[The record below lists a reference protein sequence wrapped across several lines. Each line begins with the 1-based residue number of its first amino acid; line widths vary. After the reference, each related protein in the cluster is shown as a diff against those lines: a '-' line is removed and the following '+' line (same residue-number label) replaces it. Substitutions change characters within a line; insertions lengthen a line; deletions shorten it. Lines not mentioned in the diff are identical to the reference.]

1 MISPTTNPQYFG
13 TTTSSSTA
21 TTAKKDIDKDAFLKL
36 LVQQLKHQDPLNPM
50 EPEQFASQLAQFSSV
65 EQLTQ
70 IKSAID
76 AQTEASNLAAL
87 VQQTSLSTALIGRE
101 VLASGDQVNVPLT
114 GGAKVT
120 VDVTGLGGAAKLTL
134 TNDAGTVIATRDLG
148 QVTPGNGKTLT
159 LPADLP
165 PGTWHYAI
173 SVKDSKGD
181 TTSATTYTSGVV
193 SALEFKNGSIVL
205 HVGDAQIALTDI
217 VRVSPAGAAATSG
230 TAGSPETYG
239 QRPGADSLPP
249 GWTGDDEDSPYGG
262 RSGTDPLPPGG
273 TGPDGLSFVGGAAR
287 LVGGVVRLL
296 PGLLLP

>member
-1 MISPTTNPQYFG
+1 MISPTSTPQYFG
-13 TTTSSSTA
+13 TTSSSSA
-21 TTAKKDIDKDAFLKL
+21 TTSKKEIDKDAFLKL

-70 IKSAID
+70 IKASID
-76 AQTEASNLAAL
+76 AQTEASNMAAL
-87 VQQTSLSTALIGRE
+87 VQQTTLSTALIGRE
-101 VLASGDQVNVPLT
+101 VLASGDQVNVPVS
-114 GGAKVT
+114 GAAKVT
-120 VDVTGLGGAAKLTL
+120 VDISGLGGAGKLTL

-148 QVTPGNGKTLT
+148 QLTPGNGKTVT

-173 SVKDSKGD
+173 SVKDSHGD
-181 TTSATTYTSGVV
+181 TTTATTYTTGVV
-193 SALEFKNGSIVL
+193 SALEFKNGAIVL

-217 VRVSPAGAAATSG
+217 VRVSPASATAATTAAA
-230 TAGSPETYG
+230 APDTYG
-239 QRPGADSLPP
+239 ERPGAESLPP
-249 GWTGDDEDSPYGG
+249 GWTGDAEDTAYGG
-262 RSGTDPLPPGG
+262 RSGTGPLPPGG
-273 TGPDGLSFVGGAAR
+273 TDPDGLSFVGGAVR